1 MQTWIDKD
9 DFFAPIIVA
18 TNSFHMFNVNE
29 LEDGMGQ
36 LVDLGVE
43 VQDVF
48 TIMWKTSKPLNKNFK
63 VKIKVLILKFLF
75 KVRIKV
81 LI

>member
-1 MQTWIDKD
+1 
-9 DFFAPIIVA
+9 
-18 TNSFHMFNVNE
+18 MFNVNE

-48 TIMWKTSKPLNKNFK
+48 SIMWKTPKP
-63 VKIKVLILKFLF
+63 
-75 KVRIKV
+75 
-81 LI
+81 

>member
-1 MQTWIDKD
+1 
-9 DFFAPIIVA
+9 
-18 TNSFHMFNVNE
+18 MFNVNE

-48 TIMWKTSKPLNKNFK
+48 SIM
-63 VKIKVLILKFLF
+63 
-75 KVRIKV
+75 
-81 LI
+81 